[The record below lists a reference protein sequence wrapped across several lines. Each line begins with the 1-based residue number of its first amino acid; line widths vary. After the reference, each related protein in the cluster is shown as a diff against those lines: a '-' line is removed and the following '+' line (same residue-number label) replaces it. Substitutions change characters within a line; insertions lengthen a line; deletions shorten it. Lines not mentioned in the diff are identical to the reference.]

1 MRISEPSLYPFLMEI
16 IREAGGEAVSQIQ
29 FNSEPDI
36 IFDLGGRKWLL
47 SVKIG
52 ETNSVYRKAFLQ
64 YKRHQEES
72 GINQGLLIFFP
83 ESIRQTCQSEKALRD
98 AVRTC
103 PITVLIDAGPYK
115 EEITGQNFVQV
126 MSYCAQT
133 ICQRLAVGMPS
144 HYSVSFVIN
153 ILREQ
158 LLEMMNNVT
167 LGEEQLVSIVTNAKL
182 FGSLGELKTTEVR
195 EATRFLAAYIYLSQV
210 LFSRLLVAARQDL
223 HEFALK
229 PKEVSRHWVRRLFNR
244 IQNIDYQPIYSLD
257 VLDAIP
263 DDYMKTTVDLMW
275 HLEIEKV
282 PYELPG
288 RLFHE
293 LLPEKVR
300 KLLAAFYT
308 RPIAAD
314 ILAGLSIQK
323 STATVL
329 DPAGGSG
336 TILTAAYRRKR
347 QLWEEEG
354 RLGNPHQRF
363 CEEEIFGVDIMPF
376 AVQLMAANLCA
387 CDPTVPVERTQVI
400 QMDSLRLEPSE
411 YPAGVTMPS
420 LFPSIQKGV
429 SPRTGEQVS
438 VQLKPV
444 DVILM
449 NPPFTK
455 LERGIRRFVSLER
468 FSQTVG
474 GAVNLWGHFIAL
486 ADVFLKPG
494 GMLGA
499 VLPINILRGRESEKV
514 RKILFAKWT
523 PKYVIKAAKNY
534 GFSEYAEYRD
544 IIVIAQKKESAPNDF
559 VKFAIIKQNLLD
571 LEPCDVQ
578 HIISSITNHKKL
590 RNDPLLDIDSYNI
603 SEVHQHLSNL
613 MWFCG
618 TSDLTIRDELVSFVS
633 KVSKKLGRLQ
643 IQVNKAKY
651 VRTGKRFEGSQAKYL
666 CITRLC
672 GEERVERAFLRFSK
686 EDQAIVEAVTPRGH
700 AMFHIE
706 KSALWPSLRTPV
718 GIPTMELG
726 NSFDW
731 IAVRPYQALQDVC
744 RAAGTSLPP
753 KQVFSRLKAEI
764 SRIAT
769 NLVLARRINPF
780 SPAQHFFAFYSEQK
794 IVPSDL
800 FNCIMEID
808 KTKAKAITVIL
819 NSIVFLT
826 QFILLKEESTGR
838 NIDIRLSD
846 LTEMYVMPS
855 LDAIPRLCE
864 VFDRYSSVRFPPLR
878 EQLDINF
885 DARYEEY
892 SSMLSKKKEKRLFS
906 ILDKPVEPFI
916 ARLNMD
922 KEVCEALGINVSEE
936 EIKTLYQAIVAEML
950 TIKALSRE

>member
-16 IREAGGEAVSQIQ
+16 IREAGGEAISQVQ

-36 IFDLGGRKWLL
+36 IFRLGGRNWLL

-52 ETNSVYRKAFLQ
+52 ETNTIYRKAFLQ

-72 GINQGLLIFFP
+72 GINQGLIIFFP
-83 ESIRQTCQSEKALRD
+83 ESIRQISQTEKALRD

-103 PITVLIDAGPYK
+103 SITVLIDAGPYK

-126 MSYCAQT
+126 VFHFAKT
-133 ICQRLAVGMPS
+133 ICQKLAAGTPS

-158 LLEMMNNVT
+158 LLGMMNNVT
-167 LGEEQLVSIVTNAKL
+167 LSEEQLVSIVTNAKL
-182 FGSLGELKTTEVR
+182 FSGLGDLKTKEVR
-195 EATRFLAAYIYLSQV
+195 EAARFLAAYIYLSQV
-210 LFSRLLVAARQDL
+210 LFSRLVVTARQDL
-223 HEFALK
+223 QEFVLK
-229 PKEVSRHWVRRLFNR
+229 PKRVSRHWVRRLFER
-244 IQNIDYQPIYSLD
+244 IQNINYQPIYSID

-263 DDYMKTTVDLMW
+263 DDYLETTVDLMW

-308 RPIAAD
+308 RPVAAE
-314 ILAGLSIQK
+314 ILAALSIQE

-336 TILTAAYRRKR
+336 TILTAAYRRKK
-347 QLWEEEG
+347 QLWEKEG

-387 CDPTVPVERTQVI
+387 CDPAVPVELTQVI
-400 QMDSLRLEPSE
+400 QMDSLRLEPNE
-411 YPAGVTMPS
+411 YPAGVAMS
-420 LFPSIQKGV
+420 LFPSIQKGI
-429 SPRTGEQVS
+429 SPRTGEQVT

-455 LERGIRRFVSLER
+455 LERGIRRFVNLNR

-474 GAVNLWGHFIAL
+474 RAVNLWGHFIAL

-494 GMLGA
+494 GTLGA
-499 VLPINILRGRESEKV
+499 VLPINILRGKESEKV
-514 RKILFAKWT
+514 RKIIFTKWT
-523 PKYVIKAAKNY
+523 PKYIIKAAHNY

-544 IIVIAQKKESAPNDF
+544 IILIAHKKESKPNDQ
-559 VKFAIIKQNLLD
+559 VKFVIIKQNLLD
-571 LEPCDVQ
+571 LKPSDVQ
-578 HIISSITNHKKL
+578 HIVASVTSKTRL
-590 RNDPLLDIDSYNI
+590 RNDPLLDIDSHPM
-603 SEVHQHLSNL
+603 SEVQKHLNNL

-618 TSDLTIRDELVSFVS
+618 VSDLAIRDELVSFS
-633 KVSKKLGRLQ
+633 LKLSKKLGKFP
-643 IQVNKAKY
+643 IKVNKRKY
-651 VRTGKRFEGSQAKYL
+651 VRTGKRFEGSQAKCL

-672 GEERVERAFLRFSK
+672 GEERVEKAFLRFVRENHK
-686 EDQAIVEAVTPRGH
+686 IVEAVTPRGH
-700 AMFHIE
+700 EVFRIE
-706 KSALWPSLRTPV
+706 KAALWPSLRTPV
-718 GIPTMELG
+718 GIPTMEVSA
-726 NSFDW
+726 SFDW
-731 IAVRPYQALQDVC
+731 IAFRPYQAIEDVC
-744 RAAGTSLPP
+744 RAAGIEKPPERVFLSLERE
-753 KQVFSRLKAEI
+753 VRRI
-764 SRIAT
+764 SAH
-769 NLVLARRINPF
+769 LVLARRINPF
-780 SPAQHFFAFYSEQK
+780 SPAQHFFAFFSDVP
-794 IVPSDL
+794 IAPSDL
-800 FNCIMEID
+800 FNCIMEFD
-808 KTKAKAITVIL
+808 KAKAKAIAAIL
-819 NSIVFLT
+819 NSIVFLS
-826 QFILLKEESTGR
+826 QFMLLKEESTGR

-846 LTEMYVMPS
+846 LTEMYVMPPP
-855 LDAIPRLCE
+855 DTIPRLCE
-864 VFDRYSSVRFPPLR
+864 VFDRYASVRFPPLR
-878 EQLDINF
+878 KQLDMNF

-892 SSMLSKKKEKRLFS
+892 FSKLSKAENRLFS
-906 ILDKPVEPFI
+906 ILDKPVKPFSD
-916 ARLNMD
+916 RLNYD
-922 KEVCEALGINVSEE
+922 KDVCEALGISISDEE
-936 EIKTLYQAIVAEML
+936 LKRLYQVIVAEML